1 MENIRPMPG
10 SDEALRRRRQ
20 QQQQQAPPTKRP
32 LTDTTNFPVKRMNN
46 GQKMLDVAPDWGG
59 NEITSSPS
67 LTGGMAAALTQM
79 PPPMST
85 LAGYRDTANPLSLS
99 NPMWGLKREV
109 VLGFGACGIAT
120 MYPWQLACLSLA
132 GLLAGEKNLVYTA
145 PTSAGKSLVADV
157 LMIRKVVIERKKAI
171 VVVPYIAIVQEK
183 TKFLKKVLEKVKV
196 QAEPRGDWDKT
207 RHWRGLNIV
216 GFHSGTRSR
225 LGWEEIDVAVCTIE
239 KANALVNASIES
251 RTIDTLGIIVFDEL
265 HMLSD
270 SHRGHILELLATKI
284 LCLND
289 EHIQIVGMSAT
300 LSNTSVVA
308 KWLQAE
314 CYECTYRPIPL
325 QEHLVYDN
333 SIYNAE
339 MELTAHIPPSELKE
353 LKDPVTNAVVALA
366 YACVKEG
373 NGVLV
378 FCESRKRCEDLAQL
392 LMKFMPRPNAE
403 TRGRRSEVINDL
415 EATSAGLDFVLKKIV
430 PSGVAFHHA
439 GES

>member
-1 MENIRPMPG
+1 MPG

-239 KANALVNASIES
+239 KVCRFLPPLLSLEF
-251 RTIDTLGIIVFDEL
+251 TLY
-265 HMLSD
+265 
-270 SHRGHILELLATKI
+270 RKRP
-284 LCLND
+284 
-289 EHIQIVGMSAT
+289 T
-300 LSNTSVVA
+300 L
-308 KWLQAE
+308 
-314 CYECTYRPIPL
+314 PISL
-325 QEHLVYDN
+325 F
-333 SIYNAE
+333 
-339 MELTAHIPPSELKE
+339 PSEIKA
-353 LKDPVTNAVVALA
+353 PQ
-366 YACVKEG
+366 
-373 NGVLV
+373 
-378 FCESRKRCEDLAQL
+378 AQTL
-392 LMKFMPRPNAE
+392 CA
-403 TRGRRSEVINDL
+403 
-415 EATSAGLDFVLKKIV
+415 
-430 PSGVAFHHA
+430 
-439 GES
+439 